1 MASRYVALNQKG
13 HYIWWT
19 SHLMLGEQ
27 EKVGAWVCASMTGV
41 GARSGEGSKV
51 LDLDEQFSSCVI

>member
-1 MASRYVALNQKG
+1 
-13 HYIWWT
+13 
-19 SHLMLGEQ
+19 MLGEQ
-27 EKVGAWVCASMTGV
+27 EKVGAWVCASMTGL